1 MTPRPFLYPL
11 HQSLGAIFH
20 EHRGWELPERYQD
33 PVQEHRA
40 VREKAG
46 LIDLAHRTLMRV
58 TGKDRTRYLNGMLT
72 NDIKALSE
80 GRGCYAC
87 ILSPQG
93 KVLADLEVY
102 ALPDSYL
109 VELEATLKERTL
121 DHLNKYLIADDV
133 TFQEMS
139 GVLSPFAL
147 QGPEAGEVLQKLF
160 GPLPLPPEAYRHLE
174 MPYDG
179 VECRVIQSDLTGEA
193 GFKLIVPQEKAEAL
207 WRALIEAS
215 ASPVGMAAFNTL
227 RIEAGIPWYGVDF
240 DEGNFPQEAGIE
252 ERAVSFTKG
261 CYIGQEFVIRI
272 AHRGHVNRRVS
283 GFTLQG
289 EDPPVR
295 GDRIVKDGK
304 EVGRIT
310 SAAFSPTLG
319 KIAALGM
326 LRRECW
332 EPGTPLEVERG
343 GRLIP
348 ALVTPLPFYRRQRS

>member
-1 MTPRPFLYPL
+1 
-11 HQSLGAIFH
+11 LGAVFH
-20 EHRGWELPERYQD
+20 EYRDWELPERYQD
-33 PVQEHRA
+33 PTQEHRV
-40 VREKAG
+40 VRERVG

-72 NDIKALSE
+72 NDIKAHAE
-80 GRGCYAC
+80 GEGCYAC
-87 ILSPQG
+87 LLSPQG

-102 ALPDSYL
+102 TLSDAYL
-109 VELEATLKERTL
+109 IDLEATWKERAL

-133 TFQEMS
+133 TLQEMD
-139 GVLSPFAL
+139 GVLSLFAL
-147 QGPEAGEVLQKLF
+147 QGPEAGGVLQRLV
-160 GPLPLPPEAYRHLE
+160 GPLPLPPEPYRHLE
-174 MPYDG
+174 ARYEG
-179 VECRVIQSDLTGEA
+179 VACRVICSDLTGER

-207 WRALIEAS
+207 WQAMIEAS

-240 DEGNFPQEAGIE
+240 DEGNFPQEADIE
-252 ERAVSFTKG
+252 ERAISFTKG

-283 GFTLQG
+283 GFTLEG
-289 EDPPVR
+289 EDLPAG

-310 SAAFSPTLG
+310 SVTFSPALG
-319 KIAALGM
+319 KIVALGM

-332 EPGTPLEVERG
+332 EPGTSVEVERG
-343 GRLIP
+343 GRLLP
-348 ALVTPLPFYRRQRS
+348 AVVVPLPFYHRQPSATPNVSR